1 MEAPKP
7 AKEPKPPKPEKAPK
21 PPKPK
26 KPGVAERLAAQ
37 LAAQSR
43 ARQLKKEAEEAAERA
58 QILASIKTMS
68 PDGYS
73 ALVNDLFR
81 RDDYLVF
88 QLPPEPPSPADFWA
102 ERGPDKVAVQF
113 RLRDFEMIDA
123 QYVHELA
130 GSAAARGAT
139 GAWMFT
145 AGQYT
150 DAAQAAAAQFGVTL
164 VDGDL
169 LADLVIE
176 ITVKEWKE
184 QQGARKF
191 ARRLSSL
198 FGGSAETEA
207 A

>member
-1 MEAPKP
+1 V
-7 AKEPKPPKPEKAPK
+7 K

-26 KPGVAERLAAQ
+26 TPSVAEKLAAQ

-58 QILASIKTMS
+58 QILGSIKTMS
-68 PDGYS
+68 PGGYS

-81 RDDYLVF
+81 RDDYLTY

-102 ERGPDKVAVQF
+102 ERGQNERVAVQY
-113 RLRDFEMIDA
+113 RLRDFEMVDV
-123 QYVHELA
+123 QLVNEM
-130 GSAAARGAT
+130 AAAAGAMGAT
-139 GAWMFT
+139 GSWMFT
-145 AGQYT
+145 AGHFT
-150 DAAQAAAAQFGVTL
+150 DAAQAAAAQYNVTL

-176 ITVKEWKE
+176 VTVKEWKE
-184 QQGARKF
+184 QQAPRKL
-191 ARRLSSL
+191 ARRLGGL
-198 FGGSAETEA
+198 FGGGSGENEA